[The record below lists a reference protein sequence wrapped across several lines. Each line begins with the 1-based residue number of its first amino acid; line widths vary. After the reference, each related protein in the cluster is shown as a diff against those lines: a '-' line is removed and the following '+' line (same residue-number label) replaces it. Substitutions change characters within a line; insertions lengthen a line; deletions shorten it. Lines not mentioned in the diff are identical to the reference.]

1 MFLNDSYFLVY
12 NYNVNFKV
20 LVYNFNVQFMTLLS
34 KHKHKEMK
42 KKAITRFN
50 DIIETKLSYINESG
64 KREQIT
70 IIGAVQ
76 LPLNDS

>member
-1 MFLNDSYFLVY
+1 
-12 NYNVNFKV
+12 
-20 LVYNFNVQFMTLLS
+20 
-34 KHKHKEMK
+34 MK